1 MKVYLSLSPI
11 ALLLVGANPAL
22 AQSGVPPCPPPIPEL
37 ATIVDTQLKCNC
49 FYSLAASGFEPG
61 NPATFDNVFTD
72 ESVQNFAQTGAY
84 YGADGI
90 AEYLSFVQTEDGFVT
105 NYARIG
111 NQLVLDFTGSTV
123 EQCVATV
130 AERRQL
136 TFNPDLTIDN
146 QEICAD
152 TVVGSVLSYT
162 LTGNPAKPITIQ
174 KINAYLPDD
183 VLFGPF
189 LFLTRTPAAL
199 EFICDTIVNTCDDTA
214 LSRRALKEGKDNKK
228 TSKNKTSKKT
238 KDTPKPT
245 EIETCVRKLKKLPGF
260 DSGALTYI
268 DGNSIGCRVLHS
280 VFARANPIHCPH
292 ITFEGE
298 ADLNG
303 KIKCEKSEQ
312 ILLTDLF
319 TLQQLGMFDFAAT
332 VLGLPPSGITVSS
345 ESCSGPPSLGNVL

>member
-22 AQSGVPPCPPPIPEL
+22 AQESGVPPCPPPIPEL

-72 ESVQNFAQTGAY
+72 ESVEILAQTGAY

-90 AEYLSFVQTEDGFVT
+90 KEYLSFLHTEDGFVT
-105 NYARIG
+105 NYNRIG
-111 NQLVLDFTGSTV
+111 NPLVMDFTGSTE
-123 EQCVATV
+123 EQCMATV
-130 AERRQL
+130 AERNHL
-136 TFNPDLTIDN
+136 YINPDLTIDN
-146 QEICAD
+146 QEMCAD
-152 TVVGSVLSYT
+152 IVAGFVYSYT
-162 LTGNPAKPITIQ
+162 LTGNPAKPIIIQ
-174 KINAYLPDD
+174 QINTYFPDA
-183 VLFGPF
+183 VVSGVFPF
-189 LFLTRTPAAL
+189 FTRSPAAL

-214 LSRRALKEGKDNKK
+214 SSRRALKKGKDKK

-280 VFARANPIHCPH
+280 VYARANPMHCPH

-303 KIKCEKSEQ
+303 KIKCEKSKQ
-312 ILLTDLF
+312 TSLTDLF
-319 TLQQLGMFDFAAT
+319 TPKQLGLFDVAAT
-332 VLGLPPSGITVSS
+332 IWGLPESGVTISL
-345 ESCSGPPSLGNVL
+345 ESCPDVQK